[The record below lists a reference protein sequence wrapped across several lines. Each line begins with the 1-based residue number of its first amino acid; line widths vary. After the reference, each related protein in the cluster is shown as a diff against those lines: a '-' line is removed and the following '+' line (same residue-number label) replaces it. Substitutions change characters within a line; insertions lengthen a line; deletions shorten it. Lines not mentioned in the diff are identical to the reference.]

1 MSKYR
6 VSLNAIIWVV
16 LSIFSVTMSIL
27 FVAHKGES
35 RGLITILMPI
45 FGAFTMPVFLLF
57 KKKWLSGTIF
67 GVLAVAAFAFMKYRD
82 SLGIIYVVTPL
93 VESYSF
99 IVFNLIIIMIY
110 FVKYL
115 KSNVKLI
122 VKGQNDT

>member
-27 FVAHKGES
+27 FVMQKWRNFEGDYIYPLLA
-35 RGLITILMPI
+35 
-45 FGAFTMPVFLLF
+45 AFTMPIFLFL
-57 KKKWLSGTIF
+57 KKKWLNATIF
-67 GVLAVAAFAFMKYRD
+67 TVLGIVALIFIKYRD
-82 SLGIIYVVTPL
+82 SLHPL
-93 VESYSF
+93 HGHVLIECYSF
-99 IVFNLIIIMIY
+99 IAFNLIIIMIY